1 MILNE
6 IFFLRERGTQ
16 SKGYCNLYLERNWR
30 ERERERDRERE
41 TEYHPADFK
50 ENLYTEMHP
59 PLEFL
64 DFFHGGITL
73 CIYVIPL
80 FYPRFFFSTPSL
92 LFYLFLSLIYYPFF
106 RLSFRILIIPVA
118 LFCFFS
124 FFSLSLF
131 FLYPCKHIER
141 TRPEEEIIAFWHRGI
156 ASISR
161 YCSRRSRLLHFITA
175 GDAVAKALKKKL
187 DIARE

>member
-6 IFFLRERGTQ
+6 FFFFEREKRTQ

-50 ENLYTEMHP
+50 ENLYTERHP

-80 FYPRFFFSTPSL
+80 FYPRFFFST
-92 LFYLFLSLIYYPFF
+92 LFYLFLSLIYLPSSVF
-106 RLSFRILIIPVA
+106 
-118 LFCFFS
+118 LFEFLLFQSHYFVS
-124 FFSLSLF
+124 FFFLSLSL
-131 FLYPCKHIER
+131 LPPSSSIL
-141 TRPEEEIIAFWHRGI
+141 
-156 ASISR
+156 ASTLKEHVQ
-161 YCSRRSRLLHFITA
+161 RR
-175 GDAVAKALKKKL
+175 K
-187 DIARE
+187 

>member
-50 ENLYTEMHP
+50 ENLYTERHP

-73 CIYVIPL
+73 LSMSSPC
-80 FYPRFFFSTPSL
+80 STH
-92 LFYLFLSLIYYPFF
+92 
-106 RLSFRILIIPVA
+106 A
-118 LFCFFS
+118 S
-124 FFSLSLF
+124 FF
-131 FLYPCKHIER
+131 
-141 TRPEEEIIAFWHRGI
+141 
-156 ASISR
+156 
-161 YCSRRSRLLHFITA
+161 
-175 GDAVAKALKKKL
+175 
-187 DIARE
+187 

>member
-30 ERERERDRERE
+30 ERERERERERD

-64 DFFHGGITL
+64 YFFHGGITL

-92 LFYLFLSLIYYPFF
+92 LFYLFLSFIYIPSSVFLFEFLLFQSHYFV
-106 RLSFRILIIPVA
+106 SF
-118 LFCFFS
+118 
-124 FFSLSLF
+124 LF
-131 FLYPCKHIER
+131 FLSLSSSSIL
-141 TRPEEEIIAFWHRGI
+141 
-156 ASISR
+156 ASTLKEHVQ
-161 YCSRRSRLLHFITA
+161 RR
-175 GDAVAKALKKKL
+175 K
-187 DIARE
+187 